1 MTRFLITRDTGM
13 LTGTTAQLSCVC
25 ALCCPCLW
33 QLQAHVY
40 CAAACAACVARAAQV
55 LPSAG
60 LTQVV
65 NLVWGLSRL
74 RSPAG
79 GQDNNLSHSFSFHGH
94 TLVSSDC
101 YSFSPAWQA
110 ACLRELRLRCVCAGV
125 DVDCS
130 QLVVVLRELGVAGLA
145 EGAAVVADR
154 LFAEQEDDAYCSLQ
168 FQPGCR

>member
-1 MTRFLITRDTGM
+1 MFGRCSAQHVGSGCHELSFPCSCR
-13 LTGTTAQLSCVC
+13 LTSGASACCLFCFVLS
-25 ALCCPCLW
+25 
-33 QLQAHVY
+33 
-40 CAAACAACVARAAQV
+40 RAAQV

-79 GQDNNLSHSFSFHGH
+79 GQDDLSHSFNFNDH
-94 TLVSSDC
+94 TLASGDC

-130 QLVVVLRELGVAGLA
+130 QLVVMLRELGVAGLA
-145 EGAAVVADR
+145 EGAAAVADR

>member
-1 MTRFLITRDTGM
+1 MQRTIPY
-13 LTGTTAQLSCVC
+13 SCHHP
-25 ALCCPCLW
+25 CCLL
-33 QLQAHVY
+33 QLQAHVQ
-40 CAAACAACVARAAQV
+40 CCCPVLPFPACAAQV

-74 RSPAG
+74 RNPAG
-79 GQDNNLSHSFSFHGH
+79 CQDDFSSHTYSFQDHP
-94 TLVSSDC
+94 LAAPEC

-130 QLVVVLRELGVAGLA
+130 QLVGMLRELGVAGLA
-145 EGAAVVADR
+145 EGAAAVADR